1 MSSDVPGD
9 LQPYFSS
16 LNQNAVG
23 LMRDGNY
30 RLAEQLFQ
38 TMLETIL
45 ERQRTEKRRIH
56 KGSFYYNLGLVK
68 TLQEKLVDAYTDF
81 LLAYI
86 EDCINSPVGS
96 EENAEFAPAARALM
110 NGFKMQLS
118 DLRHIQGIVRLK
130 RDTNELF
137 DPNVILTEFVKHLDR
152 PQKTLIA
159 LLPDGLKIDQVKNE
173 LIVTLSPK
181 AQQSLNEVATKMAN
195 KVLHRARIIAK
206 KRNSPTVTEEDIVLA
221 ITELKGEGM

>member
-1 MSSDVPGD
+1 
-9 LQPYFSS
+9 
-16 LNQNAVG
+16 
-23 LMRDGNY
+23 
-30 RLAEQLFQ
+30 
-38 TMLETIL
+38 
-45 ERQRTEKRRIH
+45 
-56 KGSFYYNLGLVK
+56 
-68 TLQEKLVDAYTDF
+68 
-81 LLAYI
+81 
-86 EDCINSPVGS
+86 
-96 EENAEFAPAARALM
+96 M